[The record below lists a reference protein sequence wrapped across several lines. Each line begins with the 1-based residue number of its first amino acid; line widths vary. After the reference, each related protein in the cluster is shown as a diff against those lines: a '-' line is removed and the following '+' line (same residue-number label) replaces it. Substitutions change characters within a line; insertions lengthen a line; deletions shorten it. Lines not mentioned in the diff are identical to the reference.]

1 MLMVDAPMSS
11 AHASLVVGWIT
22 MIGGVVSGSIIGL
35 LFHNADWLGGYASF
49 RRRLVRL
56 AHISFFGIGFL
67 NVLFGVTAAALP
79 LDASATRVGS
89 TALMIAA
96 VAMPANC
103 LLTAWREPFRHL
115 FFIPVLAV
123 TVGILSV
130 LFGWR

>member
-1 MLMVDAPMSS
+1 MVDAPMGS

-35 LFHNADWLGGYASF
+35 LFHHADWLGGYASF

-79 LDASATRVGS
+79 LDAGATRVGS